1 MRRRLVPPATFIKVT
16 AHRPFLLLSTRPED
30 EAAAEELES
39 FATAMR
45 VRQSDIEQRRL
56 EQEELGS
63 IDLDAYSGVLLG
75 GSPFNNLELRKSQLQ
90 LRVEREIGTLIA
102 ECIDRDF
109 PVLGACYGIGAIG
122 TVIGATL
129 SSDYAEEAG
138 PVTVARAEAE
148 DGVLGS
154 TPKNFDTLVGHKE
167 ALASLP
173 DDSRVTVLVTGDACP
188 TQMFRVGDNV
198 YATQFHPELTAEAL
212 EFRLR
217 LYAHLG
223 YTSTETFESQI
234 ARAYDF
240 DYTAN
245 NRILANF
252 AARHQR

>member
-102 ECIDRDF
+102 ECIDRSRHSR
-109 PVLGACYGIGAIG
+109 PRRSRGWGSGEHTGELRHPGRPQGG
-122 TVIGATL
+122 TCFASRRLPCDRPCHRRCL
-129 SSDYAEEAG
+129 SH
-138 PVTVARAEAE
+138 T
-148 DGVLGS
+148 
-154 TPKNFDTLVGHKE
+154 
-167 ALASLP
+167 
-173 DDSRVTVLVTGDACP
+173 
-188 TQMFRVGDNV
+188 NV
-198 YATQFHPELTAEAL
+198 QG
-212 EFRLR
+212 R
-217 LYAHLG
+217 
-223 YTSTETFESQI
+223 
-234 ARAYDF
+234 
-240 DYTAN
+240 
-245 NRILANF
+245 
-252 AARHQR
+252 